1 MFKYN
6 IKYNTI
12 YKIVYPNCFI
22 LFLQINNLN
31 KLDTNITL
39 QNFFFKKI
47 LIVFINTKTNF
58 KDIYNI

>member
-39 QNFFFKKI
+39 KNFFLKK
-47 LIVFINTKTNF
+47 
-58 KDIYNI
+58 Y

>member
-12 YKIVYPNCFI
+12 YKIVY
-22 LFLQINNLN
+22 LNLN